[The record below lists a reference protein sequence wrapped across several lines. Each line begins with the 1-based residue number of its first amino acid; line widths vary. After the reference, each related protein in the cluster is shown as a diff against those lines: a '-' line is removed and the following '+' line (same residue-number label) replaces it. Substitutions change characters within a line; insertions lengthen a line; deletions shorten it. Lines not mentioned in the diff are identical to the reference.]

1 MAGHSQFKNIMYR
14 KGAQDARR
22 ARLFNRLT
30 REITSA
36 IQATGQ
42 SDPGMNPRLRTA
54 IQNAR
59 SQNMPNDRIKRA
71 IGGASDE
78 GVRYVEVRY
87 EGYGA
92 GGVALIV
99 EALTD
104 NRNRTTAVVR
114 SVFNRYGG
122 SLGGTNSVSF
132 LFERVGRIVY
142 IGDVEMRDRVF
153 EAALE
158 AGAHD
163 INVTEEGCEVITIA
177 DDFTRIRDVLEGS
190 FGVPSQASFGWS
202 PYTTICPSESDAE
215 LVLKLLGALDENEDV
230 QNVESNVDIP
240 KDLLDRLTG

>member
-42 SDPGMNPRLRTA
+42 TDPAMNPRLRTA

-59 SQNMPNDRIKRA
+59 AQNMPNERIKRA

-78 GVRYVEVRY
+78 NIKYVEIRY

-92 GGVALIV
+92 GGVAFLV

-104 NRNRTTAVVR
+104 NRNRTTAEVR
-114 SVFNRYGG
+114 SAFHRHKG
-122 SLGGTNSVSF
+122 SLGGTNAVSF
-132 LFERVGRIVY
+132 LFERIGRIVY
-142 IGDVEMRDRVF
+142 RIDSETVNSLF

-163 INVTEEGCEVITIA
+163 INLTEEQCEIITTV
-177 DDFTRIRDVLEGS
+177 DDFTRIRDTLEQK
-190 FGVPSQASFGWS
+190 FRHASQASFGWN
-202 PYTTICPSESDAE
+202 PYTTIQPSESDAE
-215 LVLKLLGALDENEDV
+215 LILKLLHTLDENEDI
-230 QNVESNVDIP
+230 QNVESNFDIP
-240 KDLLDRLTG
+240 QDMIKHLMH